1 MSMTIETSFNHHDY
15 EMVAREVLYQGVFRM
30 IRYSLRHRLFS
41 GGWSEVFDREIL
53 ERYSAIA
60 VLPYDPL
67 LDRVILIEQ
76 FRPGSLADP
85 NSPWLI
91 EIPAGIISKQEKPEE
106 LAFREAT
113 EETGCELTQLKP
125 ICETYVSAGGSNEY
139 LHLFCGKV
147 DARHVDGIH
156 GLKNEHED
164 IRVIN
169 LPAEDAFKAVEDLKI
184 KTTPALI
191 ALFWLQLNRKH
202 LQAIWL

>member
-1 MSMTIETSFNHHDY
+1 MTIETSFNNNDY
-15 EMVAREVLYQGVFRM
+15 EIIKRETLYQGIFRM
-30 IRYSLRHRLFS
+30 VRYTLRHRLFS
-41 GGWSEVFDREIL
+41 GEWSEIFSREVL

-91 EIPAGIISKQEKPEE
+91 EIPAGVISKGEKPEE
-106 LAFREAT
+106 LAYREAT
-113 EETGCELTQLKP
+113 EETGCELIQLEP
-125 ICETYVSAGGSNEY
+125 ICETYVSPGGSNEH
-139 LHLFCGKV
+139 LHMFCGKV
-147 DARHVDGIH
+147 DSRNVSGTH
-156 GLKNEHED
+156 GLPHEHEN

-169 LPAEDAFKAVEDLKI
+169 VPAKEAFKAIETGKI

-191 ALFWLQLNRKH
+191 ALFWLQTHRKR
-202 LQAIWL
+202 LQEMWS